1 MKRLVPL
8 ALMLSLAAA
17 GAQAQTGAL
26 TYPSVARD
34 APRTAAPATP
44 TARTPAVTVTGER
57 LRADVP
63 RASTEPVYGV
73 FVYERLGATPRVLLP
88 MRERA
93 MAEVAPTVAQR

>member
-34 APRTAAPATP
+34 APRTAATP

-57 LRADVP
+57 MRADVP

-93 MAEVAPTVAQR
+93 MAKVAPTVAQR

>member
-34 APRTAAPATP
+34 APRVSAPATP

-57 LRADVP
+57 LRGNAP

-73 FVYERLGATPRVLLP
+73 FVYERLGATPRVLAP
-88 MRERA
+88 MGERA
-93 MAEVAPTVAQR
+93 VAELAPTLAQR